1 MPTDGKKS
9 AKQREELEKKV
20 EDFKEKFKTDGD
32 HLVHHVFPSKILELE
47 DIYQSLHVKDAA
59 TYHTDLNIPVPD
71 PVLFYNND
79 TSEPERKRK
88 KLEHNNDDKVE
99 DIAGTKVQILP
110 NGPVPCNKRLAGLA
124 DQIKPYIQELIDH
137 ANIVSTRCNKRL
149 AGLADQ
155 IKPYIQELIDHANI
169 LKMWI
174 TLLIPK
180 IEDGNNFGVSVQ
192 EDTLGEA
199 RQVESEAASY
209 LDQISRYY
217 ITRAKLVSKVAK
229 YPHLDDYRQSVRE
242 LDEKE
247 FISIRLISC
256 ELRNHY
262 ASLHDIILKNMEK
275 IKKPKNDNAH
285 QNLY

>member
-1 MPTDGKKS
+1 MSTFGATKHILCPLLCFKMPTD
-9 AKQREELEKKV
+9 AKRTSEEKANLNKKV

-32 HLVHHVFPSKILELE
+32 HLVQNVFPSKILELE
-47 DIYQSLHVKDAA
+47 ELYQSLHVSAA
-59 TYHTDLNIPVPD
+59 AEYHADLNIPVPD
-71 PVLFYNND
+71 PVLFYNEG
-79 TSEPERKRK
+79 SEPGRKRK
-88 KLEHNNDDKVE
+88 KLEHNSENNVE
-99 DIAGTKVQILP
+99 DIAGTKVQVLP
-110 NGPVPCNKRLAGLA
+110 NGPVPCNKRLSVLA
-124 DQIKPYIQELIDH
+124 EKVKPYIEEL
-137 ANIVSTRCNKRL
+137 V
-149 AGLADQ
+149 
-155 IKPYIQELIDHANI
+155 DHANI

-229 YPHLDDYRQSVRE
+229 YPHIDDYRQAVRE

-247 FISIRLISC
+247 YISLRLISC

-275 IKKPKNDNAH
+275 IKKPRSANAH
-285 QNLY
+285 NLY